1 MMSFLSTMTIVPIAT
16 QTPMNK
22 FFGRIGCHMFW
33 TGHMIYQWGMIM
45 SGVGMAVYRLICFH
59 FLFKR
64 NLDNKSILRYILLTE
79 LALSVGLIS
88 MSAVSLNKFGWEKAV
103 LFQFCMDIG
112 SDKVEAIDRINQEQ
126 DNDLFFKILRFVPVA
141 LAQALVVVEFIIYI
155 WIIFHLWKHDRQVH
169 QSGVITEHMKK
180 ERNQK
185 NVITLVGQIAS
196 FSVEIAFGIYTSI
209 HVSNLSHIDS
219 SVMPIF
225 VIVGS
230 TVISV
235 VQICTSHE
243 MKRFVASEFNLF

>member
-1 MMSFLSTMTIVPIAT
+1 
-16 QTPMNK
+16 
-22 FFGRIGCHMFW
+22 
-33 TGHMIYQWGMIM
+33 
-45 SGVGMAVYRLICFH
+45 MAVYRLICFH

-64 NLDNKSILRYILLTE
+64 NLDNKSILRYILFTE

-88 MSAVSLNKFGWEKAV
+88 MSAVSLNRFGWEKAV

-112 SDKVEAIDRINQEQ
+112 SDEVEVIDRINEEQ
-126 DNDLFFKILRFVPVA
+126 DNDLFFNILRFFPVA
-141 LAQALVVVEFIIYI
+141 LAQALVIVEFIIYI

-185 NVITLVGQIAS
+185 NVVTLVGQIAS